1 MTVFAFT
8 LLVYIF
14 EGTIIEGKIQMYRRT
29 FNEEYKQFMRY
40 KINEMLLFVEFIENS
55 IFFVNI

>member
-29 FNEEYKQFMRY
+29 FNEECKQFMRY
-40 KINEMLLFVEFIENS
+40 KINEMLLFVEFIENNL
-55 IFFVNI
+55 FFVNI

>member
-1 MTVFAFT
+1 
-8 LLVYIF
+8 
-14 EGTIIEGKIQMYRRT
+14 MYRRT